1 MGLELSLL
9 GLQLLVFQAGLAFG
23 RYSHPGRSS
32 LPSLLSVAP
41 LSQEQVVERYAGKE
55 AVTHSPGLL

>member
-23 RYSHPGRSS
+23 RYSHPVRSS

-41 LSQEQVVERYAGKE
+41 LSHKQVVERCTGKG
-55 AVTHSPGLL
+55 AVTHSPWLL